1 MSMHTYTV
9 YKIHVYVNHICIY
22 VYTCI
27 YIYIINHEQ
36 KASRIL
42 KAPRPQ
48 AP

>member
-9 YKIHVYVNHICIY
+9 YKIHVNVNHICIY
-22 VYTCI
+22 VYT

>member
-22 VYTCI
+22 VYT